1 MGRLLPAL
9 MLIFGIALTFRAA
22 GASEETL
29 RNEEGKPERYA
40 GKFSNAPV
48 RIPVRY
54 QPKRS
59 ELRGVWVATVEN
71 IDFAQHQDAASF
83 KKEYLEVVNN
93 LKAANCNAIFFQV
106 RPNCDA
112 FYASKE
118 NPWSRWMTG
127 TEGLG
132 IPGFDPLK
140 FMVDEAHK
148 RGLEFHAWLNPYRV
162 DAAAK
167 VPKEEY
173 LKTRD
178 PRNFARRHPE
188 LVLQAKLGPNRYS
201 LLLNPGEPAVIRHI
215 IDTVAE
221 IVENY
226 QIDAIHFDD
235 YFYLYSG
242 NEGIDTESYKRLNPK
257 KLSLDDWR
265 RENVNKVVRG
275 IKAKLMELNRKTGRR
290 VAFGISPF
298 GIWANK
304 QTNPA
309 GSLTGGKQS
318 YYAQYADTRAWVK
331 NGWID
336 YIAPQ
341 LYWDFGHD
349 VAAYACLA
357 DWWAETVKGT
367 PVSLYIG
374 QSASRLGTMKGW
386 DQNELADQLRY
397 NCKHPEIAGTILFSY
412 SKIFRPR
419 NAAQKAGMQKVF
431 REYWKRP
438 AAIPRRPNVR

>member
-1 MGRLLPAL
+1 MRWQIGKRAGWALALALLCPWAGKAQPSDAPKYEMRAGWIASVANL
-9 MLIFGIALTFRAA
+9 DWPSKKGLPVGQQKAEYIALLD
-22 GASEETL
+22 TL
-29 RNEEGKPERYA
+29 VA
-40 GKFSNAPV
+40 MNAN
-48 RIPVRY
+48 
-54 QPKRS
+54 
-59 ELRGVWVATVEN
+59 A
-71 IDFAQHQDAASF
+71 
-83 KKEYLEVVNN
+83 VVMH
-93 LKAANCNAIFFQV
+93 I
-106 RPNCDA
+106 RPTADA
-112 FYASKE
+112 FYPSDLE
-118 NPWSRWMTG
+118 PWSQYLTG
-127 TEGLG
+127 KQGQA
-132 IPGFDPLK
+132 PDPLYDPVA
-140 FMVDEAHK
+140 FMIAEAHK

-275 IKAKLMELNRKTGRR
+275 IKAKLMELNHKTGRR

-386 DQNELADQLRY
+386 NQNELADQLRY